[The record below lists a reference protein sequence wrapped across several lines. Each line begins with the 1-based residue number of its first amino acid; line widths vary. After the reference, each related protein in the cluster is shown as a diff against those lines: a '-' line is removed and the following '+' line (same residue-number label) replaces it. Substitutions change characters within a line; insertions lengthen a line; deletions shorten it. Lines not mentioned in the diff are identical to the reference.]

1 MAVAELS
8 TDSLGRL
15 LGVLASRPGPL
26 PKYRYASAGTL
37 YPVQAYLSL
46 PAPGLPGLPPGCH
59 YHDPEAHA
67 LAPVSDRPA
76 GDAALLL
83 LVAQMAAIEPVYS
96 ALSEDFCM
104 LEAGYMT
111 AALEDA
117 AAEAG
122 LALADAGDPA
132 GWDRA
137 ALDAC
142 LALEATHQ
150 PLLALRVTA
159 A

>member
-1 MAVAELS
+1 MPDLS
-8 TDSLGRL
+8 TDCLGRL
-15 LGVLASRPGPL
+15 LGVLASRPGVL

-37 YPVQAYLSL
+37 YPVQAYLSI
-46 PAPGLPGLPPGCH
+46 PEPGLAGLPPGCH

-67 LAPVSDRPA
+67 LAPVSGQPA
-76 GDAALLL
+76 GDAPLLL
-83 LVAQMAAIEPVYS
+83 LVAQMAAIEPVYG

-111 AALEDA
+111 AALEEA

-122 LALADAGDPA
+122 LALEDAGDPA
-132 GWDRA
+132 TWDRA
-137 ALDAC
+137 TLDAA
-142 LALEATHQ
+142 LALEPSHA
-150 PLLALRVTA
+150 PLLALRVRA

>member
-1 MAVAELS
+1 MAELS

-37 YPVQAYLSL
+37 YPVQAYLSV
-46 PAPGLPGLPPGCH
+46 PAPGLPGLPTGCH

-67 LAPVSDRPA
+67 LAPLSSQPA
-76 GDAALLL
+76 GDALLLL
-83 LVAQMAAIEPVYS
+83 LVAQMAAIEPVYG

-117 AAEAG
+117 AAEGG
-122 LALADAGDPA
+122 LVLADAGDPA
-132 GWDRA
+132 AWNRA
-137 ALDAC
+137 ALDAA
-142 LALEATHQ
+142 LALDTTHK
-150 PLLALRVTA
+150 PLLALRIDA

>member
-1 MAVAELS
+1 VADLS

-15 LGVLASRPGPL
+15 LGVLASRAGVL

-46 PAPGLPGLPPGCH
+46 PAPGVDGLPPGCH

-67 LAPVSDRPA
+67 LAPVSDHPA
-76 GDAALLL
+76 GDVPLLL
-83 LVAQMAAIEPVYS
+83 LIARMAAIEPVYG

-122 LALADAGDPA
+122 LALEDAGDPA
-132 GWDRA
+132 GWDRN
-137 ALDAC
+137 ALDAA
-142 LALEATHQ
+142 LALDATHA
-150 PLLALRVTA
+150 PLLALRISA
-159 A
+159 R

>member
-1 MAVAELS
+1 MADLS
-8 TDSLGRL
+8 SDSLGRL

-37 YPVQAYLSL
+37 YPVQAYLSV

-67 LAPVSDRPA
+67 LAPLSAHPVGEAP
-76 GDAALLL
+76 LLL
-83 LVAQMAAIEPVYS
+83 LVAQMAAIEPVYG

-122 LALADAGDPA
+122 LALTDAGDPA
-132 GWDRA
+132 SWDCTA
-137 ALDAC
+137 LALDA
-142 LALEATHQ
+142 THK
-150 PLLALRVTA
+150 PLLALRIDA